1 MTHEQTLAPTTK
13 HRYNRGGR
21 YADSPDQGSR
31 PGFGRLEDWMEKPS
45 ALANVWRF
53 VWPVLVI
60 AAAAAVLAGASFLI
74 WGKLDAFDLRTYS
87 DRLFWAG
94 IVLIMLGGFAIVAA
108 LGSLYT
114 VGTPSVLTAGADAR
128 NAQSRI
134 QDHFRMN
141 SKRYS
146 FVFRML
152 TSGLLCIAISAL
164 LEIATR

>member
-1 MTHEQTLAPTTK
+1 MKNETVLA
-13 HRYNRGGR
+13 
-21 YADSPDQGSR
+21 QI
-31 PGFGRLEDWMEKPS
+31 
-45 ALANVWRF
+45 WRF
-53 VWPVLVI
+53 VWPVLIIV
-60 AAAAAVLAGASFLI
+60 AAAAVLAGASFLI
-74 WGKLDAFDLRTYS
+74 LGESSAFDLRTYS

-94 IVLIMLGGFAIVAA
+94 IGLIMLGGFAIVAA

-134 QDHFRMN
+134 QDHFRVN
-141 SKRYS
+141 SKRYG

-152 TSGLLCIAISAL
+152 TSGLLCIALSAL